1 MKKNI
6 AFVVTLFLGAILLSS
21 FTTVIIKDNNVYTPA
36 ITVMDTQSN
45 IVFRTT
51 QKLKSR
57 DGGEIYFYSSGKCE
71 MYQNDRLVV
80 SCTYTIDDNEVK
92 LLDENG
98 NTVYKGRIS
107 WNNTKSKAL
116 SVTIAGTTYYKQ

>member
-6 AFVVTLFLGAILLSS
+6 LLIAILFFGAMLFSAFTVNDSDISSNPTLSVKVS
-21 FTTVIIKDNNVYTPA
+21 DS
-36 ITVMDTQSN
+36 QSG

-92 LLDENG
+92 LLDEKG

-107 WNNTKSKAL
+107 WNNTKSYAL
-116 SVTIAGTTYYKQ
+116 SVTIAGTTYYKK